1 MRALTL
7 EASMITGIPLA
18 GTESALTPDTI
29 AAHVVKALDDR
40 ARKHPNGK
48 ARH

>member
-18 GTESALTPDTI
+18 GTEAPLTPDAI
-29 AAHVVKALDDR
+29 AARVVKALDER
-40 ARKHPNGK
+40 ARKRSNGK